1 MVLRKNKKNI
11 KRKSVLIIAF
21 LIAVVSLSSCI
32 VNKQYVQYI
41 SKKEDIK
48 TPETK
53 KVIVFA
59 TNDVRVNEFKKTFQ
73 KNFPEKRDFTFN
85 FMKEFSNKGLANHLF
100 SDILIDRDSFNY
112 EDVSTKNSDYIIYFS
127 NFEISNRV
135 EWNNTGGMGVN
146 GVGMNT
152 TSAEYCVIKVKV
164 DIYDAK
170 TDKEILDFVVIGE
183 ESVFMFDFTK
193 TFYKAKERAVE
204 HIINYLKS
212 GKTEYKKY

>member
-1 MVLRKNKKNI
+1 M
-11 KRKSVLIIAF
+11 KRKSVLIIVF
-21 LIAVVSLSSCI
+21 FTILFSLSSCK

-59 TNDVRVNEFKKTFQ
+59 TDDVRVNNFKKTFE
-73 KNFPEKRDFTFN
+73 KNFPQKVDFTFN
-85 FMKEFSNKGLANHLF
+85 FMNEFSEKGFENNLF
-100 SDILIDRDSFNY
+100 SNISIDRKSFKYDDLNT
-112 EDVSTKNSDYIIYFS
+112 ENSDYVIYFS

-135 EWNNTGGMGVN
+135 EWNSTGAMGMN
-146 GVGMNT
+146 GMGMNT
-152 TSAEYCVIKVKV
+152 STSVEYCVINVKV
-164 DIYDAK
+164 EIYDAK
-170 TDKEILDFVVIGE
+170 NGKEILDFVVIGG

-193 TFYKAKERAVE
+193 TFNKAKERAVQ
-204 HIINYLKS
+204 HIINYLKT